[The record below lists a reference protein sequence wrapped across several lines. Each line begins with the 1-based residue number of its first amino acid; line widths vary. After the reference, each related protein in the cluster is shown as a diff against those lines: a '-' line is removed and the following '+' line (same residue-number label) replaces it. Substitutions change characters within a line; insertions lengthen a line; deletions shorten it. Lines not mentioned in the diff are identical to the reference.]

1 MNKYIFEVSLCEGY
15 SCGTVEI
22 EAGNEDI
29 AYDKALDYVCKKLA
43 DALPEL
49 DIAVFVELMEE
60 YL

>member
-22 EAGNEDI
+22 EAENEDI
-29 AYDKALDYVCKKLA
+29 AYDKAFDYVCKKLA

-49 DIAVFVELMEE
+49 DIAVFV
-60 YL
+60 